1 MIGEIKSA
9 ETHLDKLSDATT
21 EKISLNSHDA
31 RTVDEYECTR
41 TIVCSRRNLIYI
53 ILSIVIFI
61 GISMIVIVIANDSS
75 PANRQIC
82 LSDECL
88 RSATGL
94 KQTMNRNVDPCDDFY
109 EYVCGNW
116 AEDRTERDD
125 GNGWMQERQL
135 KIYRN
140 IRAHLERDA
149 KRFDPKP
156 VAQAKVMYR
165 SCLGSAG
172 QRKAEAVQEIVQ
184 NLREFGLPTIPS
196 FLNQGES
203 TKFDWVVTLA
213 RIQRKLG
220 LNILIGFEVMTD
232 YRDSNQSRIR
242 VDYRKPS
249 NPLGGM
255 VIKTDNDKIN
265 NATIL
270 AQILSKLVNTIN
282 SDFNSTKY
290 ENSFVTLAEKYLE
303 FWNDL
308 SIDLT
313 IDNDQVY
320 DWSLYSIQD
329 LQRVTESDESFSV
342 WDRYFEELFAPFA
355 EAHPTSEDKLL
366 IDRIDLEYLKR
377 FVKLMAQ
384 QEPQVIEVFIWHRV
398 AAYLTFH
405 AFEEKKSKEICA
417 RSVQSHIPLAVTY
430 TIADEKFLTD
440 IEPRLQ
446 QMLGG
451 IREGFNQIVL
461 DTSWMDAKTKNAT
474 LEKALAMRSFIG
486 FPEWVLDVE
495 KLEQFYD
502 GLQITKSLYIRNMI
516 NAIEFFRKKMLQS
529 WRKNHGLRLVIDPT
543 EVDAVYSAQ
552 RNRIFIP
559 VALVQYPFY
568 YRGLEALNYGAIGTV
583 LGHELTH
590 GFDSNGRFFDKFGN
604 MRTWWSAQTHREYE
618 TRANCLVE
626 QYNSYSLP
634 EGFVNG
640 TRTLGENI
648 ADNGGVRE
656 ALRAY
661 QAFVKRHGPEPTLP
675 GFDDFSHEQLF
686 FISFANLWCSTL
698 TPARAKALL
707 SGDAHSPGKFRVR
720 GTVSNMPEFSE
731 AFRCAPGTAMNPAR
745 KCRVW

>member
-1 MIGEIKSA
+1 
-9 ETHLDKLSDATT
+9 
-21 EKISLNSHDA
+21 
-31 RTVDEYECTR
+31 
-41 TIVCSRRNLIYI
+41 
-53 ILSIVIFI
+53 
-61 GISMIVIVIANDSS
+61 MIVIVIANDSS

-165 SCLGSAG
+165 SCLGS
-172 QRKAEAVQEIVQ
+172 
-184 NLREFGLPTIPS
+184 
-196 FLNQGES
+196 
-203 TKFDWVVTLA
+203 
-213 RIQRKLG
+213 
-220 LNILIGFEVMTD
+220 
-232 YRDSNQSRIR
+232 
-242 VDYRKPS
+242 
-249 NPLGGM
+249 
-255 VIKTDNDKIN
+255 
-265 NATIL
+265 
-270 AQILSKLVNTIN
+270 
-282 SDFNSTKY
+282 
-290 ENSFVTLAEKYLE
+290 
-303 FWNDL
+303 
-308 SIDLT
+308 
-313 IDNDQVY
+313 
-320 DWSLYSIQD
+320 
-329 LQRVTESDESFSV
+329 
-342 WDRYFEELFAPFA
+342 
-355 EAHPTSEDKLL
+355 
-366 IDRIDLEYLKR
+366 
-377 FVKLMAQ
+377 
-384 QEPQVIEVFIWHRV
+384 
-398 AAYLTFH
+398 
-405 AFEEKKSKEICA
+405 
-417 RSVQSHIPLAVTY
+417 
-430 TIADEKFLTD
+430 
-440 IEPRLQ
+440 
-446 QMLGG
+446 
-451 IREGFNQIVL
+451 
-461 DTSWMDAKTKNAT
+461 
-474 LEKALAMRSFIG
+474 
-486 FPEWVLDVE
+486 
-495 KLEQFYD
+495 
-502 GLQITKSLYIRNMI
+502 
-516 NAIEFFRKKMLQS
+516 
-529 WRKNHGLRLVIDPT
+529 
-543 EVDAVYSAQ
+543 
-552 RNRIFIP
+552 
-559 VALVQYPFY
+559 
-568 YRGLEALNYGAIGTV
+568 
-583 LGHELTH
+583 
-590 GFDSNGRFFDKFGN
+590 GRFFDKFGN